1 MAMVLFFV
9 MRCILATLA
18 CAVRCDCRNAL
29 WCFDEKHSLICGRFL
44 GQFDANSLFKS
55 INLLEWHM
63 SRGLQM
69 STVLCFWTGLENGLR
84 VLFSDW

>member
-29 WCFDEKHSLICGRFL
+29 WCFDEEHSFICGRFL
-44 GQFDANSLFKS
+44 GQFATAHANSLFKS

-63 SRGLQM
+63 SRCLQK
-69 STVLCFWTGLENGLR
+69 STVLCFWTGLENGL
-84 VLFSDW
+84 